1 MKNINNT
8 IDDCGKIKNNI
19 MEKVT
24 SVLLENNIKY
34 SINNKDNT
42 EIYIPKG
49 KRDKIV
55 KILHKI
61 DIEEDT
67 LKMLLSVNETSTGV
81 FIRQK
86 VN

>member
-8 IDDCGKIKNNI
+8 IDDCSKIKNNI

-24 SVLLENNIKY
+24 SVLLENNVKY

-49 KRDKIV
+49 KRDKIA